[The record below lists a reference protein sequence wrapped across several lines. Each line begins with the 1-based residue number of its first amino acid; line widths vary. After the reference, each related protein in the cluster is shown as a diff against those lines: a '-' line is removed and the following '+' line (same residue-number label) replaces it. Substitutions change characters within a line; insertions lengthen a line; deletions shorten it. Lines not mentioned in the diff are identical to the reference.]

1 MPNIIIFERY
11 MGVKSSTS
19 IQFMIKL
26 GVSFT
31 LQSGIEGQCP
41 GLKGAMCQIK
51 VPLLR
56 ILQSVT
62 R

>member
-1 MPNIIIFERY
+1 MPNIKIFERY

-19 IQFMIKL
+19 IQFMFKL

-31 LQSGIEGQCP
+31 LQSGIEGRCP
-41 GLKGAMCQIK
+41 GLQGAVCQIK
-51 VPLLR
+51 APLLR

-62 R
+62 W